1 MGRKKLA
8 MKQIEDKSKR
18 LVTFSKR
25 RSGLIKKANQ
35 LSVLCDVDIAL
46 LVFSSSG
53 KLYKF
58 SSSPDSLINLV
69 KHYRNQLGEA
79 EELEAVKITESCQ
92 SEIAAEQSHA
102 DLLKIV
108 QRQVGGP
115 AIDLLGVNDLMQ
127 LEKQL
132 HSALDKVRSKKTQL
146 MLDSLTALHQQL
158 IQFHLFDLTNR
169 RGIRKNSTGN
179 STRRLPC

>member
-79 EELEAVKITESCQ
+79 EELEAVKITE
-92 SEIAAEQSHA
+92 
-102 DLLKIV
+102 
-108 QRQVGGP
+108 VGGP

-132 HSALDKVRSKKTQL
+132 HSALDKVRSKKERDQKEQHGQL
-146 MLDSLTALHQQL
+146 NKEIAVLVSNDDRFKGFRRDLNVPIDGDRGEATP
-158 IQFHLFDLTNR
+158 HLLQW
-169 RGIRKNSTGN
+169 
-179 STRRLPC
+179 

>member
-79 EELEAVKITESCQ
+79 EELEAVKITE
-92 SEIAAEQSHA
+92 
-102 DLLKIV
+102 
-108 QRQVGGP
+108 
-115 AIDLLGVNDLMQ
+115 
-127 LEKQL
+127 
-132 HSALDKVRSKKTQL
+132 TQL